1 MNTLSIF
8 REFGSKLRE
17 LRHASG
23 GNVVVIFAL
32 SIIPVMGGVGAAVD
46 YSQANSIKAAM
57 QQAAD
62 SASLG
67 TIKTAASLSA
77 SAVQS
82 TAQGLFTSSFNRPSV
97 SPIVSATYDS
107 ATNVVTVN
115 ATTTHPTNFMKM
127 LGVAN
132 MGVSV
137 KSKARMGSRT
147 WQVCVIVTDP
157 DSNHTLL
164 AKNNSKINFTNCMVQ
179 VNTQNWDAVES
190 RDTSYIHSTNGENC
204 YVGDIHYGDVK
215 PPKNLT
221 CTFFPDP
228 FASYNVPTNT
238 CAYTNKTVTTS
249 TTLSPGTYCGGI
261 NISANVT
268 FSPGVYYIQDGDLTI
283 TGSANVTATDVTFL
297 ISGANS
303 NLNITT
309 TGTLTLSPN
318 TNAGQWS
325 GFVFYYD
332 QPSSTNN
339 KKSKGGHNYIKNA
352 TINMSG
358 VMYLVGQ
365 ELNIMNGAKIT
376 VNPGSIIAGFILPDN
391 DATLNLTGSLNSA
404 LSILNQLKKTG
415 ESSGTVVLVQ

>member
-115 ATTTHPTNFMKM
+115 ATTTYPTNFMKM

-164 AKNNSKINFTNCMVQ
+164 AKNNSKIDFTNCMVQ